1 MLRSELRARQ
11 IPEVARE
18 ADAQATMLRRNSKQC
33 ARLLLSEADKRAKI
47 LPEEGQE
54 RCRVTWEA
62 GWAKR
67 QREMYI
73 WETRCR
79 VALLQVYWERVEEL
93 GRWAVGTMQWRLN
106 KVLLRQ
112 HQWNWDRGWP
122 QFRAQEEAASKRRSK
137 LWAREGIQALG
148 I

>member
-1 MLRSELRARQ
+1 MLRSDLSARQ
-11 IPEVARE
+11 ILGLCR
-18 ADAQATMLRRNSKQC
+18 ATMLRRSSNHH
-33 ARLLLSEADKRAKI
+33 ARLLLSEADNRAKI

-79 VALLQVYWERVEEL
+79 VALLQVYWERVEEP
-93 GRWAVGTMQWRLN
+93 GRRAVGTM
-106 KVLLRQ
+106 
-112 HQWNWDRGWP
+112 
-122 QFRAQEEAASKRRSK
+122 
-137 LWAREGIQALG
+137 
-148 I
+148 